1 MLVNLLAKLR
11 CSDEHWGPER
21 EQMSLCPAG
30 WAELELRF
38 KPPVFLFI
46 FILLFPERLP
56 PSVWP
61 LVKAEPHKSRPWG
74 RRGFWWEKPGT
85 LM

>member
-1 MLVNLLAKLR
+1 
-11 CSDEHWGPER
+11 
-21 EQMSLCPAG
+21 MSLGPTG
-30 WAELELRF
+30 WAELELSF
-38 KPPVFLFI
+38 KPSVFLFSI
-46 FILLFPERLP
+46 ILLFPERLL